1 MCKVY
6 GYCRISRKEQ
16 SIDRQVRNILAE
28 YPEAHILKEAFTG
41 IKVEGRREFEKL
53 LKIVHMGDNP
63 SRFRDYFIKQKKI
76 LPTRGYH
83 LQHRSTLP
91 EHIPLEQSI
100 PPPFFTGRGIRSFI
114 FIQG

>member
-41 IKVEGRREFEKL
+41 TKVEGRREFEKL
-53 LKIVHMGDNP
+53 LKIVHMGDTIVFDSV
-63 SRFRDYFIKQKKI
+63 SRMSRNASEGIELYERLYESGINLVFLKEPYIN
-76 LPTRGYH
+76 TATYWCM
-83 LQHRSTLP
+83 
-91 EHIPLEQSI
+91 ENAASI
-100 PPPFFTGRGIRSFI
+100 AFA
-114 FIQG
+114 